1 MAGVSSFPL
10 LYIPCPMKC
19 SKYNLI
25 LLLPCYYTTI
35 ISSNNYRYHP
45 GTSIVIDILE
55 GHKTQYKY
63 TGPPNGHFGPNKLYK
78 KIHKL
83 LQASSQKGIP

>member
-35 ISSNNYRYHP
+35 ISSNNYRYYL
-45 GTSIVIDILE
+45 GISIVIDILE
-55 GHKTQYKY
+55 SYKTKYKY
-63 TGPPNGHFGPNKLYK
+63 TGQPNGHFGPNKLYR

-83 LQASSQKGIP
+83 LQASSQKDIP

>member
-1 MAGVSSFPL
+1 MAGVSSFSL
-10 LYIPCPMKC
+10 LYILCPMKC
-19 SKYNLI
+19 FKYNLI
-25 LLLPCYYTTI
+25 LLLPCYHTTI
-35 ISSNNYRYHP
+35 ISSNNYRYLP

-55 GHKTQYKY
+55 GHKTQCKY
-63 TGPPNGHFGPNKLYK
+63 TRPPDGHFGPNK

>member
-19 SKYNLI
+19 FKYNLI
-25 LLLPCYYTTI
+25 LLLPYYYTTI
-35 ISSNNYRYHP
+35 ISSNNYRYLP

-63 TGPPNGHFGPNKLYK
+63 TGPPDGYFGPNKLYR